1 MSDPTEGS
9 RSVSEP
15 QPRKRKAAAPQAVR
29 RVKATVLLDVGTH
42 ARLAAAAALRGL
54 DRSTY
59 AAELISHGLR
69 GVVAFDKKLNVAGQG
84 DPASEEDR
92 ADVG

>member
-1 MSDPTEGS
+1 
-9 RSVSEP
+9 
-15 QPRKRKAAAPQAVR
+15 
-29 RVKATVLLDVGTH
+29 VKATVLLDVGTH
-42 ARLAAAAALRGL
+42 AKLAVAAALRGL

-69 GVVAFDKKLNVAGQG
+69 GVVAFDKKLSGTGQG

-92 ADVG
+92 ADVA